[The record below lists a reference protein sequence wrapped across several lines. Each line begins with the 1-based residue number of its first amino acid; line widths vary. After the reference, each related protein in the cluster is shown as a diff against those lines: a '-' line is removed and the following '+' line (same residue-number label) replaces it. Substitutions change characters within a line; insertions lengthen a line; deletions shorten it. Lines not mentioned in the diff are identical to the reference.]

1 MKTFLLMASLAAS
14 LLLGSESS
22 DHGSPQP
29 EGRGTSGHEAF
40 PITVDFHCP
49 RNFGFHIG
57 DEIALV
63 VTLNTGDGHI
73 VDLVNLP
80 QKDETHGPFEVRNVT
95 VKKRQDSG
103 GATYTV
109 VYRLQSFEPAIA
121 VDRVKFPPL
130 RVSYATEKDWNPVES
145 KYHYRNLLSQPF
157 DIFVSRTAAYYGP
170 MKDIK
175 GPIVDKRAA
184 LIWKV
189 AIVVGGF
196 MVFMALITW
205 PWEFIRK
212 RGMVGGQTADPT
224 PKDRLQRALQE
235 ARERCFNYDDHRK
248 HLFFE
253 INRILRDFLKDVYGL
268 STANRPSTEIVGQL
282 KDNPFYEELKDLV
295 ARINQVIYEGVAPVD
310 VESVMRQFNELMERM
325 CEPTHQGTERT

>member
-1 MKTFLLMASLAAS
+1 VKTFLLVASLAAS
-14 LLLGSESS
+14 LLLGTESS
-22 DHGSPQP
+22 DHGTPQS
-29 EGRGTSGHEAF
+29 EGRDTAGHEAF

-63 VTLNTGDGHI
+63 ITVNAQDGHI

-80 QKDETHGPFEVRNVT
+80 QKDEAHGPFEVRDVMVQRCPN
-95 VKKRQDSG
+95 
-103 GATYTV
+103 GAGNTYTV
-109 VYRLQSFEPAIA
+109 AYRLQSFEPAIA
-121 VDRVKFPPL
+121 VDKVKFPPL

-145 KYHYRNLLSQPF
+145 KYHYRSLLSQPF

-175 GPIVDKRAA
+175 GPLMDKMAA
-184 LIWKV
+184 LVWKV
-189 AIVVGGF
+189 ALVFGGF
-196 MVFMALITW
+196 VVFMALITW

-212 RGMVGGQTADPT
+212 RGTVGGQSIDPT
-224 PKDRLQRALQE
+224 PKDRLQKELQE
-235 ARERCFNYDDHRK
+235 ARERCFNYEDHRK

-268 STANRPSTEIVGQL
+268 NTANRPSMEIVGQL
-282 KDNPFYEELKDLV
+282 KDNPFYEELHGLV
-295 ARINQVIYEGVAPVD
+295 TRINQVIYEGEAPVD
-310 VESVMRQFNELMERM
+310 VESVMRQFGELMGRI
-325 CEPTHQGTERT
+325 CETIQQGTEQT